1 MATIVKQTLSGGS
14 ADGAPIAV
22 GTSSGTVHETQ
33 AATGDNNYDE
43 IWIWATNE
51 SAAAV
56 VLQIGWGGADATT
69 ASHKIIVTIPPQQGL
84 MQIIPGL
91 ILRNGH
97 DVFAQASATGVNL
110 VGFVNKMTA

>member
-1 MATIVKQTLSGGS
+1 MATIVKQELSGSG
-14 ADGAPIAV
+14 DGAPVAV

-51 SAAAV
+51 TSAAI
-56 VLQIGWGGADATT
+56 VLQVGWGGTDATT
-69 ASHKIIVTIPPQQGL
+69 ADHKIIVTVPPKEGL

-91 ILRNGH
+91 ILQNGH
-97 DVFAQASATGVNL
+97 DVFALAAATGVNL